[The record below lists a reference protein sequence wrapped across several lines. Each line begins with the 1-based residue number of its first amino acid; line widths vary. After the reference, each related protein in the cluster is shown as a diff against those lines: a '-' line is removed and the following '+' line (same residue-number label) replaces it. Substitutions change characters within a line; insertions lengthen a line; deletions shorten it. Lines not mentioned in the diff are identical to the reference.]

1 MLKRFQPIV
10 NCIKTFT
17 VKFLAIT
24 LILVLFCACSDKK
37 GDDDDVILPSENQ
50 NQSQNEKTEI
60 IQGGTMRIPMTLSPY
75 SMHPLYLQEAQM
87 RNIYSMIFEPLI
99 KFNEAMEPSPCIAES
114 WKYDQSKNIWTIQLR
129 TNVHWHGEIGEL
141 TGTDAAYTINAILSD
156 PASIYYTD
164 LSYYVQSVEGY
175 GNTLIIHPKVPSYAL
190 IYALNIPVLPQSY
203 YQGKDKLTKD
213 MPLGSGCF
221 KVDSLTFSNGTKMVL
236 SANTKWW
243 KKLPYIEKI
252 EAIGYSNTES
262 ILYAFKNGELDCV
275 PTSLK
280 TTENYEILNNVNE
293 KNYLS
298 HNYVFMAFN
307 LQRNYLSNVNFRK
320 AIAYSIN
327 KTDII
332 NNVYLKKAT
341 GAEQPLFNDATVS
354 SVGVT
359 RYDYNIIQ
367 AKKLIKELGYKDTNG
382 DGFIDTPSG
391 PLTISLAVI
400 NERANP
406 IRLEAAEHIKKNL
419 KEIGI
424 NVNVVAQDQNT
435 FKNTVKNRNYDMV
448 LSGYYLTDTPNLNF
462 IFKAGA
468 SGNLSG
474 YSSQNANNSLN
485 SIDRATSLAELK
497 TQVVNLQK
505 TIANEL
511 PQIGL
516 FFEMNTLLYVN
527 KLNTGTV
534 LRETQVYTNVN
545 EWYYISK

>member
-1 MLKRFQPIV
+1 MLKRFQPIL
-10 NCIKTFT
+10 NFIKTFT
-17 VKFLAIT
+17 VKLLALT
-24 LILVLFCACSDKK
+24 LVLILFCACSQKK
-37 GDDDDVILPSENQ
+37 SDDGDIILPSENQ
-50 NQSQNEKTEI
+50 GQSQNEKMEI
-60 IQGGTMRIPMTLSPY
+60 VQGGTLRVPMTLSPY

-114 WKYDQSKNIWTIQLR
+114 WKYDESNNVWTIQLR
-129 TNVHWHGEIGEL
+129 TNVHWHGDLGEL
-141 TGTDAAYTINAILSD
+141 TGADAAYTINAILSD
-156 PASIYYTD
+156 PESIYYTD

-213 MPLGSGCF
+213 TPLGSGCF
-221 KVDSLTFSNGTKMVL
+221 KVDSVAFNNGTKMVL
-236 SANTKWW
+236 SINTKWW
-243 KKLPYIEKI
+243 KKLPYLEKI

-262 ILYAFKNGELDCV
+262 ILSAFKKGELDCV

-298 HNYVFMAFN
+298 HNYVFVAFN
-307 LQRNYLSNVNFRK
+307 LQRNYVSNLNFRK
-320 AIAYSIN
+320 AVAYSIN

-341 GAEQPLFNDATVS
+341 GAEQPLFNDASLS
-354 SVGVT
+354 SAGVT

-367 AKKLIKELGYKDTNG
+367 AKELIAELGYKDTNG

-406 IRLEAAEHIKKNL
+406 IRREAAEYIKKNL
-419 KEIGI
+419 KAIGI
-424 NVNVVAQDQNT
+424 NVNVVAQDLNT

-462 IFKAGA
+462 IFKTGA

-474 YSSQNANNSLN
+474 YSSQNANNCLN
-485 SIDRATSLAELK
+485 NIDRANTLADLK
-497 TQVVNLQK
+497 TQVVALQK
-505 TIANEL
+505 TVANEL
-511 PQIGL
+511 PQMGL

-534 LRETQVYTNVN
+534 LRETQVYTNIN
-545 EWYYISK
+545 EWHFVK

>member
-1 MLKRFQPIV
+1 MLKRFQPIL
-10 NCIKTFT
+10 NFIKTFT
-17 VKFLAIT
+17 VKLLALT
-24 LILVLFCACSDKK
+24 LVVVLFCSCTHKK
-37 GDDDDVILPSENQ
+37 EDDGEIILPTDNTGQ
-50 NQSQNEKTEI
+50 NQSEKSEI
-60 IQGGTMRIPMTLSPY
+60 VQGGTMRIPMTLSPY

-114 WKYDQSKNIWTIQLR
+114 WKYDESKNIWTIQLR
-129 TNVHWHGEIGEL
+129 TNVHWHNDLGEL
-141 TGTDAAYTINAILSD
+141 TGADVAYTINAILSD
-156 PASIYYTD
+156 PSSIYHTD

-190 IYALNIPVLPQSY
+190 IYALNIPVIPQSY
-203 YQGKDKLTKD
+203 YQNKDKLTKD
-213 MPLGSGCF
+213 APLGSGVF
-221 KVDSLTFSNGTKMVL
+221 KVESLTFTNGTKMVL
-236 SANTKWW
+236 SANNKWW
-243 KKLPYIEKI
+243 KKLPYLEKI
-252 EAIGYSNTES
+252 EAIGFKDTES
-262 ILYAFKNGELDCV
+262 ILSAFKKGELDCV

-298 HNYVFMAFN
+298 HNYVFVAFN
-307 LQRNYLSNVNFRK
+307 LQRNYVSNPVFRK

-341 GAEQPLFNDATVS
+341 GAEQPLFNDTSLS

-367 AKKLIKELGYKDTNG
+367 AKELISELGYKDNNG
-382 DGFIDTPSG
+382 DGYIDTATG
-391 PLTISLAVI
+391 PLTISIAVI
-400 NERANP
+400 NERSNP
-406 IRLEAAEHIKKNL
+406 IRLEAVEYIKKNL
-419 KEIGI
+419 KAIGV
-424 NVNVVAQDQNT
+424 NVNILAQDANT
-435 FKNTVKNRNYDMV
+435 FKNTVKNRSYDMV

-462 IFKAGA
+462 IFKAGG

-474 YSSQNANNSLN
+474 YSSQSANNCLN
-485 SIDRATSLAELK
+485 NIDRANTLPELK
-497 TQVVNLQK
+497 TAVVELQK
-505 TIANEL
+505 TVANEL

-516 FFEMNTLLYVN
+516 FFEMNTLLFVD

-534 LRETQVYTNVN
+534 LRETQVYSNVN
-545 EWYYISK
+545 EWHFTK